1 MRRWG
6 VDGAQRR
13 KPERLARPLRVR
25 LNRNQVRALNKFE
38 VLFMVIAKA
47 AQKVLDKADKP
58 TAKKLNKAL
67 TNIQNNTGHIEPL
80 KQIQRG
86 MEDDLYRYKMEHY
99 RIIFK
104 RTPGELTIKSITTKS
119 NTKFRRTGC
128 M

>member
-1 MRRWG
+1 
-6 VDGAQRR
+6 
-13 KPERLARPLRVR
+13 
-25 LNRNQVRALNKFE
+25 
-38 VLFMVIAKA
+38 MVVAKA
-47 AQKVLDKADKP
+47 AQKVLDRADKP
-58 TAKKLNKAL
+58 TVKKLNKAL
-67 TNIQNNTGHIEPL
+67 ANIENNVGYIEPL

-104 RTPGELTIKSITTKS
+104 RTLSELTIKSITTKS